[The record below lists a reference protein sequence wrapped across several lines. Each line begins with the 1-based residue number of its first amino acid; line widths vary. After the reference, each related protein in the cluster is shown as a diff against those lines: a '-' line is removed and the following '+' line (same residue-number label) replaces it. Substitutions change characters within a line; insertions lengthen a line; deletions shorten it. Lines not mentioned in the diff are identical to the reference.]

1 MRRSWPGFLILLLLC
16 AALPA
21 QAQNAPAN
29 AFTPNWSALSPGNDW
44 SATII
49 NNLFPLSANTSS
61 SQIQSENTVVGQIL
75 GEFTGFI
82 MALAAAW
89 VAYATIIQIH
99 RAAETGRV
107 LSSTT
112 SSWAPVRLFLAI
124 IMMFPLST
132 GFSAG
137 QAAVIQVAMWGIG
150 MAKTIYTNAVQSIGP
165 DAMPIATP
173 IIPGTHGV
181 IAGLMQSE
189 ICRDLV
195 NLASGDPNLVPEP
208 ALTTGGTPGVGGY
221 VTWAYTLANGDA
233 TGQPLCGSI
242 TIREPGQSPNM
253 AGVNINMAQQQQTAL
268 TQVLS
273 QTVAPAAQTAA
284 QALWQTRQP
293 SALTSLQNAYTSA
306 VQQYTGQLTA
316 DATQAGQ
323 QLQAAFQAAQARN
336 GNVDLQQGQNQLND
350 LGWSAAG
357 AYYLEIADLDGRTL
371 SLLTATPTI
380 NPPSYT
386 GLGPSLSSDLA
397 PLVASVLDFQTQLST
412 YVQTADGLSAP
423 GGGSDIVT
431 GASQNNDNPG
441 LLEQVLRKLNLA
453 EPAAQ
458 ALLQAIAPTTNQWT
472 DPFTALIHLGH
483 VLITIALTA
492 ITLAAVLAS
501 ATGTAATTAWNILT
515 FNWGAAAGTLGAHLI
530 MTFLGIPIFY
540 GCLALLIP
548 GLILAFVL
556 PMVPF
561 AMWIAGVGGWLVL
574 VFETIVAVP
583 LWAFAHLTF
592 QGDGLHGRGIEGYSL
607 LLNVLVRPSLM
618 LVGLFLSYYLFTC
631 LSWLVF
637 QSFGIAMHFVF
648 ADGWIVTNLLGAVV
662 MICIFV
668 LIHIGIALLS
678 FRLISLFPHHVIKM
692 IGFATPANR
701 VDMDQFAVNATT
713 VGMGAALNKIENAAG
728 HAIAYARNGGGRGAQ
743 SGAITGPGGGHGAAS
758 RQITS
763 DSTAD
768 AASNQAGL
776 APGEEEG

>member
-1 MRRSWPGFLILLLLC
+1 MRRYWPSLLILLLIC
-16 AALPA
+16 VALPA
-21 QAQNAPAN
+21 HAQNAPTS
-29 AFTPNWSALSPGNDW
+29 AFTPNWSAITPPNGDW

-49 NNLFPLSANTSS
+49 NNLFPLSSSNGS
-61 SQIQSENTVVGQIL
+61 SQIQSENTVVGQLL
-75 GEFTGFI
+75 GQFTGFI

-89 VAYATIIQIH
+89 VSYATIIQIH
-99 RAAETGRV
+99 RAAETGRI
-107 LSSTT
+107 LSNTT

-137 QAAVIQVAMWGIG
+137 QGAVIQVAMWGIG
-150 MAKTIYTNAVQSIGP
+150 MASTLYSNAVQSIGP
-165 DAMPIATP
+165 DAMPLATP
-173 IIPGTHGV
+173 IIPGTHGTV
-181 IAGLMQSE
+181 AGLMQSE
-189 ICRDLV
+189 LCRNLV

-208 ALTTGGTPGVGGY
+208 TPTTGGTAGAGGY

-233 TGQPLCGSI
+233 TGQPICGSV
-242 TIREPGQSPNM
+242 TVREPGQPPNM
-253 AGVNINMAQQQQTAL
+253 AGVTVNMAQQQETAL
-268 TQVLS
+268 STML
-273 QTVAPAAQTAA
+273 TNTIAPAAQSAA
-284 QALWQTRQP
+284 QNLWQNRQA
-293 SALTSLQNAYTSA
+293 SALTPLQNTYTSA
-306 VQQYTGQLTA
+306 VQQYTAQLTA

-336 GNVDLQQGQNQLND
+336 GNVDLQQGQQQLND
-350 LGWSAAG
+350 LGWTAAG
-357 AYYLEIADLDGRTL
+357 AYYLEIGDLDGRTL
-371 SLLTATPTI
+371 SMLTATPTV
-380 NPPSYT
+380 NPPSYK

-397 PLVASVLDFQTQLST
+397 PLMASVLDFQTQLST

-441 LLEQVLRKLNLA
+441 LLEQVLRRINLA
-453 EPAAQ
+453 EPAVNAMI
-458 ALLQAIAPTTNQWT
+458 QAIAPTTNQWQ

-501 ATGTAATTAWNILT
+501 TTGTAAATAWNILT
-515 FNWGAAAGTLGAHLI
+515 FDWAGAAATFAGHLV
-530 MTFLGIPIFY
+530 MSFLGVPIFM

-548 GLILAFVL
+548 GLLLAFVL

-607 LLNVLVRPSLM
+607 LINVLVRPSLM
-618 LVGLFLSYYLFTC
+618 LIGLFLGYYLFTC
-631 LSWLVF
+631 LSWLIF
-637 QSFGIAMHFVF
+637 QSFGIAAHFVLE
-648 ADGWIVTNLLGAVV
+648 DGYILTNLLGAVI

-668 LIHIGIALLS
+668 LLHIGIALMS

-692 IGFATPANR
+692 IGFASPANR
-701 VDMDQFAVNATT
+701 VDMEDFAVNATT
-713 VGMGAALNKIENAAG
+713 VGMAASLRTIERGGQQAL
-728 HAIAYARNGGGRGAQ
+728 AYARNRSQGGP
-743 SGAITGPGGGHGAAS
+743 ITRIGGPGGGGAPP
-758 RQITS
+758 RQIGS
-763 DSTAD
+763 DTTAD
-768 AASNQAGL
+768 AGSEVTGP
-776 APGEEEG
+776 APDA